1 MFGFFK
7 KKSEARS
14 LTIDD
19 LIANMGAANTG
30 AGEYVSP
37 YNAETLPAVLNAVN
51 VIAQAVAAMPC
62 YLFEISAEGR
72 KRIENH
78 SVEYLLNEMPNRNQT
93 PSRLSYPAYLAF
105 VKAKNVLELGLNTFV
120 VGIEQAVKQHGNKHD
135 FTKRK
140 TNKGQRTNV
149 HFKNFDDF
157 QSDILN

>member
-7 KKSEARS
+7 KKSETRS

-37 YNAETLPAVLNAVN
+37 YNAESLPAVLNAVN

-62 YLFEISAEGR
+62 YLFEVNAEGR

-93 PSRLSYPAYLAF
+93 PYQFKEVMMRHVLLNGNAY
-105 VKAKNVLELGLNTFV
+105 
-120 VGIEQAVKQHGNKHD
+120 AVIGWNS
-135 FTKRK
+135 
-140 TNKGQRTNV
+140 KGQPETLL
-149 HFKNFDDF
+149 KP
-157 QSDILN
+157 QIQILPVFAKSL